1 MTSSVAPMPLSS
13 DRLDALVARAH
24 QEVDAGV
31 LPSCQ
36 IAVGLDGEVA
46 FTTTIG
52 DATPETSYVIFSAT
66 KALIAAVM
74 WQLIGEGRIATDDTI
89 ARHFPEFAAND
100 KGDIT
105 IEQVM
110 THTSGFPRAP
120 MGPPE
125 WSDRDWRIQRMSDWR
140 CNWEPGTRFE
150 YHPTSAH
157 WVLAE
162 VIERVD
168 GHDYRISVRERII
181 EPLGLTNL
189 RLGTTPDQQPDEPP
203 IAQLSTTG
211 EFPSGDDLESIFG
224 VRTYDLGEVT
234 PEVLLMFN
242 DPAVQAVGVPG
253 GGGIS
258 TAADVALLYQA
269 FLHNPGEL
277 WDPAVLA
284 DGTGNIR
291 CTLPDPILR
300 TPANR
305 TLGLIAA
312 GDDGTSAFRGMG
324 HNVSPRAF
332 GHNGAA
338 GQIAWADPETGL
350 SFCYL
355 TNGIDRNFLREGR
368 RTSGLASRAALL
380 TRN

>member
-1 MTSSVAPMPLSS
+1 MTAPTERL
-13 DRLDALVARAH
+13 DTHRLDALVERAH
-24 QEVDAGV
+24 REVDNGI

-36 IAVGLDGEVA
+36 IAVGIDGEPAYVVA
-46 FTTTIG
+46 IG
-52 DATPETSYVIFSAT
+52 DATVDTRYAMFSAT
-66 KALIAAVM
+66 KALIAGVM
-74 WQLIGEGRIATDDTI
+74 WQLIGEGRVAVTDTVAT
-89 ARHFPEFAAND
+89 HFPEFAANE
-100 KGDIT
+100 KGNIT

-120 MGPPE
+120 MGPPR
-125 WSDRDWRIQRMSDWR
+125 WSDREWRIGQMANWR

-162 VIERVD
+162 IIERAD
-168 GHDYRISVRERII
+168 GQDYRTSIRERVLT
-181 EPLGLTNL
+181 PLGLHSL
-189 RLGTTPDQQPDEPP
+189 ALGVEPADQGDIATLVASGSAPSPDE
-203 IAQLSTTG
+203 
-211 EFPSGDDLESIFG
+211 LESVFG
-224 VRTYDLGEVT
+224 VRTYDVGEVT
-234 PEVLLMFN
+234 PEALLMFN
-242 DPAVQAVGVPG
+242 DPDVRAVGVPG
-253 GGGIS
+253 GGGVS
-258 TAADVALLYQA
+258 TAVDMAMLYQA
-269 FLHNPGEL
+269 FLHNPGGL

-284 DGTGNIR
+284 DGTGHIR
-291 CTLPDPILR
+291 TTLPDPILQ

-312 GDDGTSAFRGMG
+312 GDDGTTAYRGMG

-355 TNGIDRNFLREGR
+355 TNGIDRNFLREAR
-368 RTSGLASRAALL
+368 RVSGIASRAALL
-380 TRN
+380 TKPS

>member
-1 MTSSVAPMPLSS
+1 MPLNAERVTALL
-13 DRLDALVARAH
+13 DRARKD
-24 QEVDAGV
+24 VDSGV

-36 IAVGLDGEVA
+36 IAVGLNGEIVVNEA
-46 FTTTIG
+46 IGAATTDTR
-52 DATPETSYVIFSAT
+52 YVIFSET

-74 WQLIGEGRIATDDTI
+74 WQLIAEGSVRIEDTVVQ
-89 ARHFPEFAAND
+89 HFPEFASGGAGDGTAD
-100 KGDIT
+100 KGAIT

-120 MGPPE
+120 LGPPL
-125 WSDRDWRIQRMSDWR
+125 WGDRALRIERMAEWR

-162 VIERVD
+162 VIERID
-168 GHDYRISVRERII
+168 GHDYRTSVRERVIA
-181 EPLGLTNL
+181 PLGLRHL
-189 RLGTTPDQQPDEPP
+189 ALGVAPADQSD
-203 IAQLSTTG
+203 IADLVASGTG
-211 EFPSGDDLESIFG
+211 PSPDDLESVFG
-224 VRTYDLGEVT
+224 VREYDLGEVT
-234 PEVLLMFN
+234 PEALLMFN
-242 DPAVQAVGVPG
+242 DPANRAVGVPG

-258 TAADVALLYQA
+258 TAADMASLYQA
-269 FLHNPGEL
+269 FLHNPGGL
-277 WDPAVLA
+277 WDAEVLA
-284 DGTGNIR
+284 DATGHIR
-291 CTLPDPILR
+291 TTLPDPILR

-312 GDDGTSAFRGMG
+312 GEDGTSSFRGMG
-324 HNVSPRAF
+324 HNVSSRAF

-338 GQIAWADPETGL
+338 GQIAWADPESGL

-355 TNGIDRNFLREGR
+355 TNGVDRNFLREAR
-368 RTSGLASRAALL
+368 RVSGIASRAALL